1 MPARKK
7 ARTRVDRLCNLH
19 AVEIPRIGMTSK
31 LWAAS
36 SLAVS
41 DSTPRHQGAWS
52 RENGQ
57 YPIVRERTS
66 RARAHEGRTKPRP
79 VQGGWGDDMNDLEAE
94 EHVSLCEALDRVLN
108 TGVVVAGEVVISV
121 ADVDLIYLGLQ
132 VMLSSVETAR
142 GMSLPAGRHVVHTAR
157 SRQ

>member
-31 LWAAS
+31 FRAAS
-36 SLAVS
+36 SLAVG

-57 YPIVRERTS
+57 YPG
-66 RARAHEGRTKPRP
+66 RAKPRP
-79 VQGGWGDDMNDLEAE
+79 VQGGWGDDMNDMEAE

>member
-1 MPARKK
+1 M
-7 ARTRVDRLCNLH
+7 
-19 AVEIPRIGMTSK
+19 
-31 LWAAS
+31 
-36 SLAVS
+36 
-41 DSTPRHQGAWS
+41 
-52 RENGQ
+52 
-57 YPIVRERTS
+57 
-66 RARAHEGRTKPRP
+66 
-79 VQGGWGDDMNDLEAE
+79 QGGWGDGMNDLEAE